1 MDIKKKRTD
10 FEARLPRRLPIGKMV
25 CGPEYYGCCNT
36 GHMPVLMHSARLEN
50 FCMQGFRFAVG
61 DELYIADAMNA
72 ILFPKAG
79 KPKTSVWKTKY
90 ATVRFFKTY
99 KAAKKYFL
107 DRCETI
113 WEFSARVKAEEAREL
128 GGQMI

>member
-1 MDIKKKRTD
+1 MDIKKKRKD
-10 FEARLPRRLPIGKMV
+10 FEVLLPRRLPIGKMV
-25 CGPEYYGCCNT
+25 RGPEYYGCCNT
-36 GHMPVLMHSARLEN
+36 GHMPVLVHSAQLEN
-50 FCMQGFRFAVG
+50 FCSRGFRFCVG
-61 DELYIADAMNA
+61 DDLYISDAMNA
-72 ILFPKAG
+72 VLFPKAG

-128 GGQMI
+128 EGQMI

>member
-10 FEARLPRRLPIGKMV
+10 FEARLPRRLPVGKAV

-36 GHMPVLMHSARLEN
+36 GHRPVLVHSARLEN
-50 FCMQGFRFAVG
+50 FCIQGFRFCVG
-61 DELYIADAMNA
+61 DELYISDAMNA
-72 ILFPKAG
+72 VLFPKAG
-79 KPKTSVWKTKY
+79 KPKTSVWKTEY

-113 WEFSARVKAEEAREL
+113 WEFSSIAEAEEAREL
-128 GGQMI
+128 EGQLI

>member
-1 MDIKKKRTD
+1 MDIKKKRVD
-10 FEARLPRRLPIGKMV
+10 FEARLPHRLPVGKAV

-36 GHMPVLMHSARLEN
+36 GHMPVLVHSARLEN
-50 FCMQGFRFAVG
+50 FCSRGFRFCVG
-61 DELYIADAMNA
+61 DELYISDAMNA
-72 ILFPKAG
+72 VLFPKPG
-79 KPKTSVWKTKY
+79 KPKTSVWKTEY

-107 DRCETI
+107 DRCERV

-128 GGQMI
+128 KGQMI

>member
-1 MDIKKKRTD
+1 MHIKKQRAD
-10 FEARLPRRLPIGKMV
+10 FEARLPRRLPVGKAV

-36 GHMPVLMHSARLEN
+36 GHMPVLVHSARLEN

-79 KPKTSVWKTKY
+79 KPKTSVWKTEY
-90 ATVRFFKTY
+90 ATVY
-99 KAAKKYFL
+99 L
-107 DRCETI
+107 CERCAQEYGVPVNLNGD
-113 WEFSARVKAEEAREL
+113 E
-128 GGQMI
+128 